1 MDWKG
6 VAGTV
11 AKYAPLLG
19 GIIGGPAGGAMG
31 AGVKL
36 LASAFGLSEEE
47 TTPDKIDHLLQTDP
61 AAAVKLAE
69 IESNNQIELQKY
81 FLEQERLRLAD
92 VASAREREIKIV
104 QATGERDI
112 NLYVLSWLVIVG
124 FFVLLGFMYFTVI
137 PMDNVGPV
145 NQLFGALAAG
155 FGMVLQYFFG
165 SSKSSSDKTRLLAR
179 QQGED
184 KHES

>member
-1 MDWKG
+1 MDWKD
-6 VAGTV
+6 VAGKV
-11 AKYAPLLG
+11 ANFAPLLG
-19 GIIGGPAGGAMG
+19 GILGGPLGGAAG

-36 LASAFGLSEEE
+36 LASAFGLTEAE
-47 TTPDKIDHLLQTDP
+47 TTPDKINQMLQTDP
-61 AAAVKLAE
+61 EAAIKLAE
-69 IESNNQIELQKY
+69 IEADNRIELRKIV
-81 FLEQERLRLAD
+81 LEQERLRLAD
-92 VASAREREIKIV
+92 VANARSREVKIV
-104 QATGERDI
+104 EATGKRDL

-165 SSKSSSDKTRLLAR
+165 SSKSSADKTALLAEKK
-179 QQGED
+179 G
-184 KHES
+184 